1 MTLDEDFTISVN
13 DLLECGF
20 CATGQL
26 RWFRTHGLDFKEHLA
41 RGTAASAFLAT
52 GDGLGERA
60 VELVMERRRG

>member
-1 MTLDEDFTISVN
+1 MKLDEDFIITVN

-26 RWFRTHGLDFKEHLA
+26 RWFRAYGLDFKEHLA
-41 RGTAASAFLAT
+41 RGTAASVFLST

-60 VELVMERRRG
+60 VELMTERRGG